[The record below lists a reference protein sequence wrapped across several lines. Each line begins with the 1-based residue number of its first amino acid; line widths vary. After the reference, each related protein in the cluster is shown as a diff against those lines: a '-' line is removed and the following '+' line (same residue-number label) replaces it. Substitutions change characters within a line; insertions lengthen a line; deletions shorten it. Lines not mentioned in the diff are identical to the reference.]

1 MSVLDFNKVDGIAQK
16 NGEKS
21 TVLMLISDH
30 LDWEQEYDHLLVLQE
45 KINNYLDF
53 IQSGQAQRGFS
64 DAIERYEIL
73 LAFLHPITE
82 SCRKFI
88 NVVNQQLQD
97 ENIQL
102 VLDEDEKENML

>member
-16 NGEKS
+16 KGEKS

-45 KINNYLDF
+45 KINHYLDF
-53 IQSGQAQRGFS
+53 IQSGQAQRRFS
-64 DAIERYEIL
+64 DTIERYEIL

-82 SCRKFI
+82 NCRKFI
-88 NVVNQQLQD
+88 HVINQQLQG

-102 VLDEDEKENML
+102 VLDDDENENML